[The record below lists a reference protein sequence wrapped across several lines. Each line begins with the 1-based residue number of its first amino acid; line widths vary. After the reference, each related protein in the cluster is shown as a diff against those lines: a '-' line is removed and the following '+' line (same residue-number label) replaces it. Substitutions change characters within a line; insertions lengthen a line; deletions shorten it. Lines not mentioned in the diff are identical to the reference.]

1 METSSQTEL
10 DTTPISGTMIGTMP
24 KAFHK
29 PTAYILLMLVT
40 AIWGSTFLITKH
52 ALHLT
57 SPFTFLS
64 LRFAV
69 ATIFLMLAFHRR
81 LRRLT
86 RAELMKGSLIGL
98 FLFATI
104 ALQALGLQTIASSK
118 AGFLVGLYV
127 PIVPLIAVLFLRQKP
142 TLEAIIGVA
151 LSFAGLI
158 ALSLNSRFDLHIGQG
173 EWLMLGAALAAALH
187 ILGVGKFASEP
198 EIDAVNL
205 TIVQIGVTALLSFG
219 MVFVVGEPKVLPVPT
234 VWLPVIMM
242 GLFATAFTFVVMN
255 RVQEVV
261 GSTRATL
268 IYALE
273 PVWAGLFGGLAGET
287 LGLAAWVGCS
297 LILVGMIVGGLKFR
311 SGKAIPRD
319 YCPGVIPEYCPE

>member
-86 RAELMKGSLIGL
+86 A
-98 FLFATI
+98 
-104 ALQALGLQTIASSK
+104 ALVWRIVYSQDLRISSHERTRPD
-118 AGFLVGLYV
+118 A
-127 PIVPLIAVLFLRQKP
+127 A
-142 TLEAIIGVA
+142 IGVDFPRA
-151 LSFAGLI
+151 GGFAVCRRRR
-158 ALSLNSRFDLHIGQG
+158 ARLHLCAFGRRACIRS
-173 EWLMLGAALAAALH
+173 AAADH
-187 ILGVGKFASEP
+187 PVRDGFRGRAS
-198 EIDAVNL
+198 
-205 TIVQIGVTALLSFG
+205 
-219 MVFVVGEPKVLPVPT
+219 
-234 VWLPVIMM
+234 
-242 GLFATAFTFVVMN
+242 
-255 RVQEVV
+255 
-261 GSTRATL
+261 
-268 IYALE
+268 
-273 PVWAGLFGGLAGET
+273 
-287 LGLAAWVGCS
+287 C
-297 LILVGMIVGGLKFR
+297 
-311 SGKAIPRD
+311 
-319 YCPGVIPEYCPE
+319 